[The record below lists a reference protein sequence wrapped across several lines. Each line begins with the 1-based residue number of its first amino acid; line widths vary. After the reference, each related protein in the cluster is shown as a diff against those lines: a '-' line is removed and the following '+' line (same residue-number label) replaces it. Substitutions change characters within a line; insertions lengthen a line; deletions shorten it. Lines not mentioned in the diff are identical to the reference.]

1 VAENILLWGFYCA
14 AGGSV
19 LLFCSIIQNLVSPW
33 SSSPRNAKNNP
44 TVGRIGTSDNGAF
57 RGYDSP
63 ELFEEDLILRIEQ
76 LQSKIAN
83 YNRNRTGRS
92 GPTL

>member
-1 VAENILLWGFYCA
+1 MAENILLWGFYCA

-19 LLFCSIIQNLVSPW
+19 LLFGSIIQNLLSQP
-33 SSSPRNAKNNP
+33 SSIPQTGKNATAAFERTNVRTP
-44 TVGRIGTSDNGAF
+44 LTDF

-76 LQSKIAN
+76 LENKIAR
-83 YNRNRTGRS
+83 YNRKHRT
-92 GPTL
+92 

>member
-1 VAENILLWGFYCA
+1 MAENILLWGFYCA

-33 SSSPRNAKNNP
+33 SANSRNAKNNN
-44 TVGRIGTSDNGAF
+44 TVGRTWTSDNGDF

-76 LQSKIAN
+76 LQNKIAR
-83 YNRNRTGRS
+83 YNRKHRTRRAV
-92 GPTL
+92 

>member
-1 VAENILLWGFYCA
+1 MAENILLWGFYCA

-19 LLFCSIIQNLVSPW
+19 LLFCSIIQNLLSQP
-33 SSSPRNAKNNP
+33 SSIPQTGKNATAAFERTN
-44 TVGRIGTSDNGAF
+44 GRTPSINF

-76 LQSKIAN
+76 LENKIAR
-83 YNRNRTGRS
+83 YNRKHRT
-92 GPTL
+92 